1 MVLGRVLRHFAQAGF
16 LIMAAL
22 ALGLDEARAGRVAEL
37 LRVASIEIS
46 PHDKL
51 AGEGLCDFFAPG
63 RTVFV
68 NHPASA
74 AGGEIVAACVRLRR
88 AGFVP
93 VPHIAARRLKSI
105 DDAVDFLRRATD
117 EADIADA
124 LLIGGDPS
132 WSAGPFRDSLS
143 LLESGLLECHGLD
156 HVLFAGYPEGHPH
169 ITQAALDKAL
179 AAKLTLAQR
188 GLAPAVVTQF
198 GFEAPPIQT
207 WVAQLRGRGIACPV
221 RVGLAGP
228 ASVAALVR
236 FAVRCGVGSSLRALA
251 RGHTAFARIL
261 TEAAP
266 DALIDALV
274 SGETEGEAIDG
285 LHIFMF
291 GGVARTA
298 AWLRQKI

>member
-1 MVLGRVLRHFAQAGF
+1 MAGP
-16 LIMAAL
+16 AL
-22 ALGLDEARAGRVAEL
+22 PLDEARARRVTEL
-37 LRVASIEIS
+37 LSVASIEIS

-63 RTVFV
+63 RIVFV

-74 AGGEIVAACVRLRR
+74 TGGEIVAACIRLRR

-105 DDAVDFLRRATD
+105 DDAVDFLLRATD
-117 EADIADA
+117 EADIAEA

-132 WSAGPFRDSLS
+132 WPAGPFRDSLS

-156 HVLFAGYPEGHPH
+156 RVLFAGYPEGHPH

-179 AAKLTLAQR
+179 TAKLTLAAQR
-188 GLAPAVVTQF
+188 GLDPAIVTQF
-198 GFEAPPIQT
+198 GFEAPPIQA
-207 WVAQLRGRGIACPV
+207 WVARLRARGIACPV
-221 RVGLAGP
+221 RIGLAGP
-228 ASVAALVR
+228 ASVVALVR
-236 FAVRCGVGSSLRALA
+236 FAVRCGVGNSLRALA

-261 TEAAP
+261 TEATP
-266 DALIDALV
+266 DALIDGLV
-274 SGETEGEAIDG
+274 AGETDGGAIDG

-298 AWLRQKI
+298 AWLQTKFSPQRLIST